1 MVIGILRGRKTTKYH
16 LQRKH
21 MSSSFKV
28 SHPVVKRNNKIF
40 DLIWFDFIS
49 FEVLKTRCFDAN
61 KLLYFD
67 SNKIHPT
74 SKPTQI

>member
-1 MVIGILRGRKTTKYH
+1 MLTGMLRGRKTRKYN

-40 DLIWFDFIS
+40 DLILS
-49 FEVLKTRCFDAN
+49 VLKF
-61 KLLYFD
+61 
-67 SNKIHPT
+67 
-74 SKPTQI
+74 